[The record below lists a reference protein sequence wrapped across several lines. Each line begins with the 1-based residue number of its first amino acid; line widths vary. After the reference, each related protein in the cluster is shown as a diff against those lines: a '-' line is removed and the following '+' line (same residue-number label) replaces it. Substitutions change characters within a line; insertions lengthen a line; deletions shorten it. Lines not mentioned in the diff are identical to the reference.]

1 VEPEVLAQL
10 LETDPKPILLD
21 VREDFERDI
30 SKLTGSVDIPLLD
43 LEDHLDQLPV
53 GKDVVVF
60 CRNGI
65 RSVTAGEVLRK
76 AGYKNVYNLRGGI
89 NAWADRIDRNL
100 VQY

>member
-1 VEPEVLAQL
+1 M
-10 LETDPKPILLD
+10 KPGFLLD

-30 SKLTGSVDIPLLD
+30 SKLADSVDIPLLD
-43 LEDHLDQLPV
+43 LEDHLDQLPI
-53 GKDVVVF
+53 GKDVVVL

-65 RSVTAGEVLRK
+65 RSLTAAEILRK

-89 NAWADRIDRNL
+89 NAWADRVDRKL